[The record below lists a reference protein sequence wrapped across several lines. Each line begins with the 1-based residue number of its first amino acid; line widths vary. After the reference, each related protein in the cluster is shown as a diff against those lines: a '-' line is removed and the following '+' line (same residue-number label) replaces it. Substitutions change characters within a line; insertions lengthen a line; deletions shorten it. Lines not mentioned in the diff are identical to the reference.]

1 MLTRWQKMAAI
12 LTAAALLN
20 VGVEMALAHDHAHDE
35 GGAAQLTLNN
45 GKKWATDDKLRLG
58 MNRIRDALA
67 AELPAIRA
75 GKIAAEQY
83 RPLAQ
88 KVKEHVAFMVQNC
101 KLDRDT
107 DAMLHL
113 VLADITAGA
122 DAMTGQGGSEAR
134 KGAEKIAHALDNY
147 GAYFYHPGW
156 HGVKPVY

>member
-1 MLTRWQKMAAI
+1 MAAI